1 MIKGKNIL
9 LCITGSI
16 AAYKAP
22 YLVRNFI
29 KIGAQV
35 KVSAS
40 YNGKKFI
47 SSITMEALSQNKFV
61 DEDNSSAMEHINLAR
76 WADIVVIA
84 PATANMIAKL
94 AYGVAADHI
103 STTCLAST
111 APIFVAPAMNKIMWE
126 NQATQNNIKILRE
139 RGITVLGPNFGI
151 QACGDIGYGT
161 MLEPE
166 EIVDAITSNAKF
178 ASILGGKKILI
189 ASGPTQEPIDP
200 VRFISNHSSGKMGNA
215 LAKAAI
221 NYGADVSF
229 ISGPVNIYPDNCKL
243 IKVQTALEMYQAALN
258 NIEDHDIFISCAAI
272 ADYRPKVVSDHK
284 IKKSTSF
291 NHIELIKNPDVL
303 SELAKKFP
311 KKFIVGFAAET
322 QNLEKNAMKK
332 LEEKK
337 LDMVIANMVGKNLA
351 FESDYNSVVIMSAK
365 GKSIKIE
372 EKTKDFIANKIL
384 NYISNLYFN

>member
-35 KVSAS
+35 KVTAS